1 MEQGTSVWPHVHSES
16 PETFVG
22 GCLSVCHRACAYLIA
37 CVCTVAPV
45 LYAYG
50 YCVLY
55 CVPYSAIHR
64 CLVFI
69 FKDRCKR
76 MTVKIAD
83 FLLHHGMATL
93 NHVCERGM
101 RCTSRA
107 EKEASVNLYEA

>member
-1 MEQGTSVWPHVHSES
+1 MGH
-16 PETFVG
+16 
-22 GCLSVCHRACAYLIA
+22 
-37 CVCTVAPV
+37 
-45 LYAYG
+45 
-50 YCVLY
+50 CVLY

>member
-1 MEQGTSVWPHVHSES
+1 MKCGRTCTLSLLRLLW
-16 PETFVG
+16 VG
-22 GCLSVCHRACAYLIA
+22 VCLIVIRYAHLIV
-37 CVCTVAPV
+37 CVCVQLHQYFTHM
-45 LYAYG
+45 G
-50 YCVLY
+50 HCVLY